1 MNIIIMGGIFIEKKF
16 FRDWVEEYQQSQNK
30 SEVLG
35 RFLIFYSDKWRTRD
49 YLFNQFLDRIM
60 GMYSNLLGQ
69 DEAFDIA
76 LFSFCE
82 CLERIDLSKYD
93 NNKSVLDY
101 FQKHIKYRLNDEA
114 MKVGGQ
120 SKVFKDGKKN
130 YQKQIEI
137 EPITEIVDETD
148 GDVIFSNIDWRQVQE
163 FMEGSTES
171 TKERRFWE
179 AIKKYA
185 KDLLGPKQYSIFEA
199 IINAGQKQENEIA
212 QNLNMT
218 AKNYYA
224 LRDSIVKKIQ
234 GLWEEYL
241 SIEEKLRTDRLKKI
255 MQFLQEVAKIYEVSK
270 LNFDYFSYLVNFLKE
285 NYRQGEQWI
294 SFSWLQRNKNTL
306 HETIFDVLVD
316 RIPKNDYFVL
326 HSILEK
332 SQNPNLSDNRKME
345 IFANCFQAFLQF
357 IQNISNN
364 LQQMQEYLFEGHIQN
379 MENSPFVQMINK
391 KYIGVSRRSNGTYLA
406 SIRNG
411 NKHEYIGIFS
421 SPLEAAR
428 AYDRR
433 AKELGK
439 TKLNN
444 V

>member
-1 MNIIIMGGIFIEKKF
+1 
-16 FRDWVEEYQQSQNK
+16 
-30 SEVLG
+30 
-35 RFLIFYSDKWRTRD
+35 
-49 YLFNQFLDRIM
+49 
-60 GMYSNLLGQ
+60 
-69 DEAFDIA
+69 
-76 LFSFCE
+76 
-82 CLERIDLSKYD
+82 
-93 NNKSVLDY
+93 
-101 FQKHIKYRLNDEA
+101 
-114 MKVGGQ
+114 
-120 SKVFKDGKKN
+120 
-130 YQKQIEI
+130 
-137 EPITEIVDETD
+137 
-148 GDVIFSNIDWRQVQE
+148 
-163 FMEGSTES
+163 
-171 TKERRFWE
+171 
-179 AIKKYA
+179 
-185 KDLLGPKQYSIFEA
+185 LLGPKQYSIFEA